1 MQEFFDVGAVTGTHG
16 LKGEVKVFTL
26 SDDPY
31 RFESLEKVIFSSK
44 HEERELTIER
54 VRYFKQTTILKFK
67 GLDRIEDVERMK
79 GGYLRV
85 RREDALPL
93 EEGEYYTADL
103 IGMDVFLEDGTKLGT
118 LSDVLQTGANDVY
131 AVRTETGK
139 EVLIPAIA
147 DCILTVEVEA
157 QKMTVHLLDGLM
169 D

>member
-1 MQEFFDVGAVTGTHG
+1 MQDFFDVGAVTGTHG

-31 RFESLEKVIFSSK
+31 RFETLKNVIFSSAK
-44 HEERELTIER
+44 EEKELEIER
-54 VRYFKQTTILKFK
+54 VRYFKQMTILKFR

-79 GGYLRV
+79 GGYLKV
-85 RREDALPL
+85 RREDAIPL

-103 IGMDVFLEDGTKLGT
+103 IGMEVSLEDGSPLGT

-131 AVRTETGK
+131 AVKLPEGK
-139 EVLIPAIA
+139 EVLIPAIRE
-147 DCILTVEVEA
+147 CIREVDVPG
-157 QKMTVHLLDGLM
+157 QKMTVRLLKGLM